1 MIPANV
7 RCEVAPLLAIQ
18 AAFDPIEEL
27 PVAYV
32 EIDARGI
39 VTRANRA
46 ACAMYSTDQGGIVG
60 RHPWEFAPDG
70 QAELDR
76 NAFFATL
83 NSSEDPPVIRRTLYA
98 NGEFRT
104 MQLHRTLMRD
114 AEGRPTG
121 ICGASF
127 DVTDYQNAHE
137 EADRAR
143 TWMESVLGSMTE
155 AVFTMDAMGSILSAN
170 PAAEE
175 MFGWKGAEL
184 VGKAIDQVFEPQSYV
199 SASGAQLTFNTA
211 LHTRSRGIA
220 IFLDR
225 QHRQVRVEITTSP
238 ILDTKSGF
246 ISGVVGVLRS
256 VEGVAA

>member
-1 MIPANV
+1 VIPANLH
-7 RCEVAPLLAIQ
+7 CETALHPVTQIE
-18 AAFDPIEEL
+18 FDPLEEL

-32 EIDARGI
+32 EINEDGI

-46 ACAMYSTDQGGIVG
+46 ACAMYHTDQGGIVG
-60 RHPWEFAPDG
+60 RHPWEFVPDG

-114 AEGRPTG
+114 EEGRPTG

-170 PAAEE
+170 PAAED
-175 MFGWKGAEL
+175 MFGWKDGEL
-184 VGKAIDQVFEPQSYV
+184 LGKAIDQVFEPLSYV
-199 SASGAQLTFNTA
+199 SASGAPLTFNTA

-238 ILDTKSGF
+238 IVDKKSGF

-256 VEGVAA
+256 VEDAAS